1 MSLRILHIA
10 MGHPEFDR
18 CGRELG
24 HEVERIQGRDNPMGY
39 YALQGHILHR
49 ASLFMPGLVFIQSHE
64 TEVVFPETLDALREL
79 GAFVVFWVG
88 DVRDPIPAYYD
99 RVAPHV
105 DVIAFSN
112 MTDVEE
118 MRSRGHRSEYLQ
130 IAVDETFYTPGDP
143 RERKGVVFLG
153 NNYVDRFPNSRL
165 RAKVVELM
173 RREFGSLFRVYGNG
187 WGHGTSR
194 TIPEQER
201 EIYRSALIALNVD
214 HFTRPHFASDRIL
227 RAQACGCLVYSLP
240 FDEEVAKEN
249 PRVRMCSHEGAGLSE
264 MVGSIRLT
272 LDFAQ
277 RYYENHGGKAAA
289 HTREHH
295 TWRSRIN
302 TMEQWLSSKGP
313 SA

>member
-10 MGHPEFDR
+10 LGHPEFDR
-18 CGRELG
+18 CARELG
-24 HEVERIQGRDNPMGY
+24 HTVTRVQHRNNPRW
-39 YALQGHILHR
+39 I
-49 ASLFMPGLVFIQSHE
+49 
-64 TEVVFPETLDALREL
+64 REL
-79 GAFVVFWVG
+79 HDACNRQAYDLCFAQLQAPNIMTPELWGMVKSTGAFIVEWCG
-88 DVRDPIPAYYD
+88 DVREPLPYHYVDH
-99 RVAPHV
+99 APYV
-105 DVIAFSN
+105 DVTAFSN
-112 MTDVEE
+112 LTDVHE
-118 MRSRGHRSEYLQ
+118 MRALGHRSEYLQ
-130 IAVDETFYTPGDP
+130 IGYDETFYTPGDP

-153 NNYVDRFPNSRL
+153 NNYVDRFPNSQL
-165 RAKVVELM
+165 RAKVVDLM

-194 TIPEQER
+194 TTPEQER

-240 FDEEVAKEN
+240 FEEEVAKEN

-277 RYYENHGGKAAA
+277 RYYDNHGGKAAA

-295 TWRSRIN
+295 SWHSRIN
-302 TMEQWLSSKGP
+302 TMEQWVAAS
-313 SA
+313 